1 MIAEITGYS
10 AAAFLS
16 ILFIP
21 QVYKTFKTK
30 DVNGLS
36 YMFLF
41 LQIITSALFITY
53 GFLIDSI
60 PVIIANT
67 STLLCNIL
75 LIFAKVKYKTS
86 T

>member
-1 MIAEITGYS
+1 MIAEIIGYS
-10 AAAFLS
+10 AAGFLS

-21 QVYKTFKTK
+21 QVYQTFKTK

-36 YMFLF
+36 YLFLF
-41 LQIITSALFITY
+41 LQIITSGLFITY
-53 GFLIDSI
+53 GVLIDSI

-75 LIFAKVKYKTS
+75 LIFAKIKYKNLT
-86 T
+86 

>member
-1 MIAEITGYS
+1 MIPEIIGSS
-10 AAAFLS
+10 AAGFLS

-30 DVNGLS
+30 NVNGLS
-36 YMFLF
+36 YLFLF
-41 LQIITSALFITY
+41 LQIITSVLFITY
-53 GFLIDSI
+53 GVLIDSI

-75 LIFAKVKYKTS
+75 LIFAKIKYKNLT
-86 T
+86 